1 MVEMTEVKIAIIG
14 IIVLE
19 VSMGILAYF
28 NKTSLDMGTIGM
40 GITAIAGL
48 AGFDMGTKKGTS

>member
-1 MVEMTEVKIAIIG
+1 MELSEVKIAIVG

-19 VSMGILAYF
+19 VSMGVLAYF
-28 NKTSLDMGTIGM
+28 GGSQLDMGTIGM

-48 AGFDMGTKKGTS
+48 AGYDMKKAP

>member
-1 MVEMTEVKIAIIG
+1 MELSETKIAIIG

-19 VSMGILAYF
+19 IAMGAMSLTNGA
-28 NKTSLDMGTIGM
+28 TLDMGTIGM

-48 AGFDMGTKKGTS
+48 AGYDMQKKV